1 MNNLTLSDLDQ
12 MKVKIPIKSKCF
24 FVCFLGHKDTTNLT
38 PPNNMTCSLSL
49 RTMMPPSFNLH
60 LQCQEAILPSWR
72 KLFPHMA
79 ELPPEVNHEERRRYR
94 KSTFLFLR
102 MFVPQ
107 HGMEHLA
114 CLPPSQATSPPFPA
128 WPSLMGSTTP
138 LNVRIIIE
146 NFENTALFF
155 NAWILFKMSCT
166 PQLT

>member
-1 MNNLTLSDLDQ
+1 
-12 MKVKIPIKSKCF
+12 
-24 FVCFLGHKDTTNLT
+24 
-38 PPNNMTCSLSL
+38 MTCSLN
-49 RTMMPPSFNLH
+49 RTMMPASFNLH

-102 MFVPQ
+102 KFVPQ

-155 NAWILFKMSCT
+155 NAWISFKRSSS
-166 PQLT
+166 PQLTYFIAIWIYLEIIFHNQYLG

>member
-1 MNNLTLSDLDQ
+1 
-12 MKVKIPIKSKCF
+12 
-24 FVCFLGHKDTTNLT
+24 
-38 PPNNMTCSLSL
+38 MTCSLS
-49 RTMMPPSFNLH
+49 RTMMPTSFNLH

-138 LNVRIIIE
+138 LNVLRIIIKKLWKH
-146 NFENTALFF
+146 NFILQCMDFVLYSPLDLSHCFLDFF
-155 NAWILFKMSCT
+155 GDHISQPISQINIVQQCILPWM
-166 PQLT
+166 